1 MSEVKMQIELTENP
15 AIKDIIEAL
24 RLQYEGYPIMRQS
37 IINPITNVIE
47 YIYDAH
53 QAHLTDREQCSYA
66 GSILVDSTL
75 TEMHRRFSSDVAKS
89 NKVYTAGIKLANLI
103 WRKLDE
109 MTQTQ
114 RKIPITALDQ
124 ITGQIVEAACLAIM

>member
-53 QAHLTDREQCSYA
+53 QAHLTDREQCSDA

-124 ITGQIVEAACLAIM
+124 ITGQIVEAAFLSII

>member
-103 WRKLDE
+103 WRKLDK